1 MNTAENNVQRDAAP
15 AIEVRELVKRYADK
29 LALDYLNMN
38 VRTGEIYGLLGPNGS
53 GKTTAI
59 NCILGLLTYDSG
71 QIRAFGGKMGPT
83 AYDLKRRIGVVPQD
97 VAVFNELTVQENIE
111 YFCSLYVAD
120 KMRRARLVDEAIEF
134 VGLEDYRRFRPRKL
148 SGGLPRRLNI
158 ACGIVHQPE
167 PIFFDEPTVAVDPQ
181 SRNSILEG
189 IKRLNERGATV
200 VYTSHYMEEVE
211 QICNRILIMDH
222 GRHLALGTADEL
234 KAMIDT
240 GERISV
246 ETDDL
251 GGLHHEAGTQ
261 QALEQLRAL
270 SCVMSADYDGHE
282 LTVRCRRGDH
292 NLLDVLT
299 LLKSN
304 GTNIGHL
311 SSWQPTLNDVF
322 LELTGTALRD

>member
-134 VGLEDYRRFRPRKL
+134 AGLEDYRRFRPRKL
-148 SGGLPRRLNI
+148 SGGLLRRLNI

-211 QICNRILIMDH
+211 QICDRIQIIDH
-222 GRHLALGTADEL
+222 GRQIALGTADEL
-234 KAMIDT
+234 KRMIDV
-240 GERISV
+240 GERISI
-246 ETDDL
+246 
-251 GGLHHEAGTQ
+251 EAPSLAADT
-261 QALEQLRAL
+261 ALRERTLAALRAL
-270 SCVMSADYDGHE
+270 DAVRDAAFEDDTLTVSCVQGA
-282 LTVRCRRGDH
+282 H
-292 NLLDVLT
+292 NLIDVLQTLRALDVPA
-299 LLKSN
+299 
-304 GTNIGHL
+304 GHV
-311 SSWQPTLNDVF
+311 SSHTPTLNDVF
-322 LELTGTALRD
+322 LALTGTDLRD

>member
-189 IKRLNERGATV
+189 IKRLVARPSCTRAITWRRSSRSATA
-200 VYTSHYMEEVE
+200 S
-211 QICNRILIMDH
+211 R
-222 GRHLALGTADEL
+222 
-234 KAMIDT
+234 
-240 GERISV
+240 S
-246 ETDDL
+246 
-251 GGLHHEAGTQ
+251 
-261 QALEQLRAL
+261 
-270 SCVMSADYDGHE
+270 
-282 LTVRCRRGDH
+282 
-292 NLLDVLT
+292 
-299 LLKSN
+299 
-304 GTNIGHL
+304 
-311 SSWQPTLNDVF
+311 
-322 LELTGTALRD
+322 

>member
-211 QICNRILIMDH
+211 DICTRIMIMDA
-222 GRHLALGTADEL
+222 GRALATGTNDEL
-234 KAMIDT
+234 KAMIGT
-240 GERISV
+240 GERIRV
-246 ETDDL
+246 EVDACDD
-251 GGLHHEAGTQ
+251 A
-261 QALEQLRAL
+261 ALAAVRAL
-270 SCVMSADYDGHE
+270 PCVLGASFDGTMLEADCGN
-282 LTVRCRRGDH
+282 GAH
-292 NLLDVLT
+292 NVADVLGALAALGVAT
-299 LLKSN
+299 
-304 GTNIGHL
+304 GRIYAEP
-311 SSWQPTLNDVF
+311 PTLNDVF
-322 LELTGTALRD
+322 LEITGTELRD

>member
-148 SGGLPRRLNI
+148 SGGLLRRLNI

-211 QICNRILIMDH
+211 QICDRIQIIDH
-222 GRHLALGTADEL
+222 GRQIALGTADEL
-234 KAMIDT
+234 KRMIDV
-240 GERISV
+240 GERISI
-246 ETDDL
+246 
-251 GGLHHEAGTQ
+251 EAPSLAADT
-261 QALEQLRAL
+261 ALRERTLAALRAL
-270 SCVMSADYDGHE
+270 DAVRDAAFEDDTLTVSCVQGA
-282 LTVRCRRGDH
+282 H
-292 NLLDVLT
+292 NLIDVLQTLRALDVPA
-299 LLKSN
+299 
-304 GTNIGHL
+304 GHV
-311 SSWQPTLNDVF
+311 SSHTPTLNDVF
-322 LELTGTALRD
+322 LALTGTDLRD